1 MGKKVTET
9 TTIRGAL
16 IMPYPSALGPAD
28 EPLTIEWPEGH
39 SYAVVATAFHGGAVL
54 GTMATEDEAWEIYDQ
69 WPKTDCRCGCRGIVT
84 RDGLRLRRG
93 GSPQKILDDWPYS
106 FDPQHLCAAPG
117 DRAIRFDHGKTAR
130 PPSGGAD
137 S

>member
-1 MGKKVTET
+1 MMNSKIDPVGKKMTET
-9 TTIRGAL
+9 TMIRGAL

-69 WPKTDCRCGCRGIVT
+69 WPKTDCRCGLSGYRHPRWV
-84 RDGLRLRRG
+84 
-93 GSPQKILDDWPYS
+93 SPQ
-106 FDPQHLCAAPG
+106 
-117 DRAIRFDHGKTAR
+117 AR
-130 PPSGGAD
+130 WESTKD
-137 S
+137 TRRLTLFI